1 MSDTSPTRRPR
12 SIRIARKAQL
22 PDPVKLARYEK
33 SPELGPR
40 ILFFS
45 GGTALRELS
54 STLIRSTYNS
64 VHLIT
69 PFDSGGSSAKL
80 RKAFAM
86 PAIGDIRN
94 RLMALADH
102 SLHGNPQIF
111 ELFAYRLPKAAPAP
125 QLLRELG
132 RMNAGEHPLVA
143 NIPNPMRK
151 IIRHYLSVFLEKMP
165 ASFDLRGASIG
176 NIVLAAG
183 YLENRRHVSP
193 VIYIFSKL
201 VRVRGEVHPIL
212 NADLHLAAR
221 LEDGSVIV
229 GQHKLTGKETPPPPT
244 PIAEVHLTASLDDT
258 APVSAAIPDKI
269 QDFINSAE
277 LICYPMGSFYSSL
290 MANLL
295 PRGVGRAIAGT
306 DCPKVFIPN
315 LGDDPES
322 RAIPLTE
329 QVRRLIVQLRRDTMA
344 TTPVARLVDF
354 ILVDS
359 ERGDYPGGVHIRE
372 LEALGVRVID
382 TDLVTDASAPLIDAE
397 RLAPI
402 LLSLT

>member
-1 MSDTSPTRRPR
+1 MSETSPTKRPQ

-111 ELFAYRLPKAAPAP
+111 ELFAYRLPKADPAP

-165 ASFDLRGASIG
+165 TSFDLRGASIG
-176 NIVLAAG
+176 NIVLAG
-183 YLENRRHVSP
+183 
-193 VIYIFSKL
+193 
-201 VRVRGEVHPIL
+201 G
-212 NADLHLAAR
+212 
-221 LEDGSVIV
+221 
-229 GQHKLTGKETPPPPT
+229 
-244 PIAEVHLTASLDDT
+244 
-258 APVSAAIPDKI
+258 
-269 QDFINSAE
+269 
-277 LICYPMGSFYSSL
+277 
-290 MANLL
+290 
-295 PRGVGRAIAGT
+295 
-306 DCPKVFIPN
+306 
-315 LGDDPES
+315 
-322 RAIPLTE
+322 PL
-329 QVRRLIVQLRRDTMA
+329 R
-344 TTPVARLVDF
+344 
-354 ILVDS
+354 
-359 ERGDYPGGVHIRE
+359 
-372 LEALGVRVID
+372 
-382 TDLVTDASAPLIDAE
+382 
-397 RLAPI
+397 
-402 LLSLT
+402 